1 MLTDERKALMLAR
14 LAHEGRLVAG
24 DLAREFAV
32 SEDTVRRDLRELA
45 AQGKLQ
51 RVHGG
56 ALPASPAL
64 ADFKGRTRV
73 APEAKAKLAA
83 RAAPLLAS
91 HQVVFLDG
99 GTTNVALAR
108 ALPPDLAITVVTHS
122 PSIAVEL
129 ASHPAIGVELIGG
142 SLFKHSVVAMG
153 ATAARAIARVRP
165 DLFVMGVTGLH
176 PDTGATTGDAQEAEI
191 KALIASQSAETLV
204 IASAD
209 KLGAASPYE
218 IVPIEEITTV
228 LVEKATP
235 TAQRAAFAQRGVEV
249 LTI

>member
-14 LAHEGRLVAG
+14 LARDGRLVAA

-45 AQGKLQ
+45 ARGKLQ

-64 ADFKGRTRV
+64 ADFQGRARV
-73 APEAKAKLAA
+73 SPEAKAVLAA

-108 ALPPDLAITVVTHS
+108 ALPPDLALTVITHS

-129 ASHPAIGVELIGG
+129 ASHPAIDVELIGG
-142 SLFKHSVVAMG
+142 RLFKHSIVAMG

-176 PDTGATTGDAQEAEI
+176 PDAGATTGDAQEAEI

-209 KLGAASPYE
+209 KLGAASPYQ

-228 LVEKATP
+228 LVERSVP
-235 TAQRAAFAQRGVEV
+235 PAQKAAFTQRGVEV
-249 LTI
+249 LTA